1 MERQSEFGSG
11 CLCCYLCL
19 KIGCYFKNMEG
30 KNPIEYYE
38 GIKDGAEKE
47 LARLSR
53 LTATVSVARLAIVI
67 AAIACI
73 WAWWGEAVL
82 VGSTLAVGVVL
93 FLVLVI
99 KHNKLFG
106 KIAMQKALNQVAT
119 DNMRRINLEL
129 DTLDGVGEYVNPRH
143 EYSYDLDL
151 FGQRSIFTLL
161 NSTATKGGE
170 RLLAGSLVKPELSA
184 VEILKRQEA
193 IKELA
198 GMESFRIRFQALG
211 LVAKG
216 DNETDMDMSAC
227 NFANCKLRQWQ
238 TVSIFLFPSVLAI
251 LVVMAV
257 LGLDVSVWIETC
269 AVLSLVVASLGSKK
283 VGQLHDSVDKV
294 VNTVSIYH
302 NLLSEIENGRFE
314 SELMMEFQSR
324 LRTGDELASEA
335 SRKLAKLLSN
345 MDQRYNWLSYLVL
358 NILLQWD
365 YRQARNVERWIARHE
380 GMIGR
385 WHDVLCKVDELCAL
399 ATFAFNNPSYT
410 FPKIDGHVIIA
421 ASRMGHP
428 LIDAKRCVRNDVGH
442 MECGNFLVVTGANM
456 AGKSTYLRTVGVN
469 YLLALIGAPVCAID
483 MIFTPAH
490 LFTGL
495 RTTDSL
501 NDNESYF
508 FAELRRLQTI
518 INRAEHGERMLV
530 ILDEILKGTNSA
542 DKQKGSLALV
552 RKLVKMNVA
561 GIIATHDLVLGNLAD
576 EFPGMVSNRCFEA
589 EIKDDTLKFD
599 YKLHEGVAHNLNAY
613 FLMQRMGIV

>member
-1 MERQSEFGSG
+1 MEW
-11 CLCCYLCL
+11 
-19 KIGCYFKNMEG
+19 
-30 KNPIEYYE
+30 KNPARYYE
-38 GIKDGAEKE
+38 GIKADAASE
-47 LARLSR
+47 LSR
-53 LTATVSVARLAIVI
+53 LSKLSATVSVARLAIVI

-106 KIAMQKALNQVAT
+106 KIAMQKALNRVAT

-129 DTLDGVGEYVNPRH
+129 DTLDGGGEYVNPRH

-198 GMESFRIRFQALG
+198 GMESFRTRFQAIGIVTKEEHTTSGELADCKF
-211 LVAKG
+211 LH
-216 DNETDMDMSAC
+216 
-227 NFANCKLRQWQ
+227 CKLRKWQ
-238 TVSIFLFPSVLAI
+238 LVSLYLFPSALAI
-251 LVVMAV
+251 LIVLAV
-257 LGLDVSVWIETC
+257 LGFDVSIWIETC
-269 AVLSLVVASLGSKK
+269 AVLSLMVAGLGSKY
-283 VGQLHDSVDKV
+283 VGQLHENVDKV
-294 VNTVSIYH
+294 VHTVSIYH
-302 NLLSEIENGRFE
+302 NLLHEIENGRFE

>member
-1 MERQSEFGSG
+1 MEW
-11 CLCCYLCL
+11 
-19 KIGCYFKNMEG
+19 
-30 KNPIEYYE
+30 KNPARYYE
-38 GIKDGAEKE
+38 GIKADAASE
-47 LARLSR
+47 LSR
-53 LTATVSVARLAIVI
+53 LSKLSAAVSVARLAIVV

-106 KIAMQKALNQVAT
+106 KITMQKALNRVAT

-129 DTLDGVGEYVNPRH
+129 DTLDGGGEYVNPRH

-170 RLLAGSLVKPELSA
+170 RLLAGSLVKPELSTE
-184 VEILKRQEA
+184 EILRRQEA

>member
-1 MERQSEFGSG
+1 MEW
-11 CLCCYLCL
+11 
-19 KIGCYFKNMEG
+19 
-30 KNPIEYYE
+30 KNPARYYE
-38 GIKDGAEKE
+38 GIKADAASE
-47 LARLSR
+47 LSR
-53 LTATVSVARLAIVI
+53 LSKLSAAVSVARLAIVV

-106 KIAMQKALNQVAT
+106 KITMQKALNRVAT

-129 DTLDGVGEYVNPRH
+129 DTLDGGGEYVNPRH

-170 RLLAGSLVKPELSA
+170 RLLAGSLVKPELSTE
-184 VEILKRQEA
+184 EILRRQEA

-198 GMESFRIRFQALG
+198 GMESFRTRFQAIGIVTKEEHTTSGEL
-211 LVAKG
+211 ADCKF
-216 DNETDMDMSAC
+216 MH
-227 NFANCKLRQWQ
+227 CKLRKWQ
-238 TVSIFLFPSVLAI
+238 LVSLYLFPSALAI
-251 LVVMAV
+251 LIVLAV
-257 LGLDVSVWIETC
+257 LGLDVSIWIETC
-269 AVLSLVVASLGSKK
+269 AVLSLVVAGLGSKY
-283 VGQLHDSVDKV
+283 VGQLHENVDKV
-294 VNTVSIYH
+294 VHTVSIYH
-302 NLLSEIENGRFE
+302 NLLHEIENGRFE
-314 SELMMEFQSR
+314 SELMTEFQSR
-324 LRTGDELASEA
+324 LRTGEESASEA

-345 MDQRYNWLSYLVL
+345 LDQRYNWLSYIVL
-358 NILLQWD
+358 NMLLQWD

>member
-1 MERQSEFGSG
+1 MEW
-11 CLCCYLCL
+11 
-19 KIGCYFKNMEG
+19 
-30 KNPIEYYE
+30 KNPARYYE
-38 GIKDGAEKE
+38 GIKADAASE
-47 LARLSR
+47 LSR
-53 LTATVSVARLAIVI
+53 LSKLSATVSVARLAIVI

-106 KIAMQKALNQVAT
+106 KIAMQKALNRVAT

-129 DTLDGVGEYVNPRH
+129 DTLDGGGEYVNPRH

-257 LGLDVSVWIETC
+257 LGLDVSVWIEIC

-345 MDQRYNWLSYLVL
+345 MDQRYNWLSYIVL
-358 NILLQWD
+358 NMLLQWD

-518 INRAEHGERMLV
+518 INCAEHGERMLV

>member
-1 MERQSEFGSG
+1 
-11 CLCCYLCL
+11 
-19 KIGCYFKNMEG
+19 MEG
-30 KNPIEYYE
+30 KNPVEYYE

-53 LTATVSVARLAIVI
+53 LTATVSVARLAIVV

-93 FLVLVI
+93 FLMLVI

-119 DNMRRINLEL
+119 DNIRRINLEL
-129 DTLDGVGEYVNPRH
+129 DTLDGGGEYVNPRH

-170 RLLAGSLVKPELSA
+170 RLLAGSLVKPELSTE
-184 VEILKRQEA
+184 EILRRQEA

>member
-1 MERQSEFGSG
+1 MEW
-11 CLCCYLCL
+11 
-19 KIGCYFKNMEG
+19 
-30 KNPIEYYE
+30 KNPARYYE
-38 GIKDGAEKE
+38 GIKADAASE
-47 LARLSR
+47 LSR
-53 LTATVSVARLAIVI
+53 LSKLSAAVSVARLAIVV

-170 RLLAGSLVKPELSA
+170 KLLAGSLVKPELSA
-184 VEILKRQEA
+184 MEILKRQEA

-257 LGLDVSVWIETC
+257 LGLDVSIGIETC

>member
-1 MERQSEFGSG
+1 MEW
-11 CLCCYLCL
+11 
-19 KIGCYFKNMEG
+19 
-30 KNPIEYYE
+30 KNPARYYE

-53 LTATVSVARLAIVI
+53 LTATVSVARLAIVV

-93 FLVLVI
+93 FLMLVI

-119 DNMRRINLEL
+119 DNIRRINLEL
-129 DTLDGVGEYVNPRH
+129 DTLDGGGEYVNPRH

-170 RLLAGSLVKPELSA
+170 RLLAGSLVKPALSTE
-184 VEILKRQEA
+184 EILRRQEA

-428 LIDAKRCVRNDVGH
+428 LIDAARCVRNDVKK

-469 YLLALIGAPVCAID
+469 YLLALTGAPVCAVD
-483 MIFTPAH
+483 MVFTPAT

>member
-1 MERQSEFGSG
+1 MEW
-11 CLCCYLCL
+11 
-19 KIGCYFKNMEG
+19 
-30 KNPIEYYE
+30 KNPARYYE
-38 GIKDGAEKE
+38 GIKADAASE
-47 LARLSR
+47 LSR
-53 LTATVSVARLAIVI
+53 LSKLSATVSVARLAIVI

-106 KIAMQKALNQVAT
+106 KIAMQKALNRVAT

-129 DTLDGVGEYVNPRH
+129 DTLDGGGEYVNPRH

-257 LGLDVSVWIETC
+257 LGLDVSVWIEIC

-345 MDQRYNWLSYLVL
+345 MDQRYNWLSYIVL
-358 NILLQWD
+358 NMLLQWD

-456 AGKSTYLRTVGVN
+456 AGKITYLRTVGVN

-518 INRAEHGERMLV
+518 INCAEHGERMLV

>member
-1 MERQSEFGSG
+1 MEW
-11 CLCCYLCL
+11 
-19 KIGCYFKNMEG
+19 
-30 KNPIEYYE
+30 KNPARYYE
-38 GIKDGAEKE
+38 GIKADAASE
-47 LARLSR
+47 LSR
-53 LTATVSVARLAIVI
+53 LSKLSATVSVARLAIVI

-106 KIAMQKALNQVAT
+106 KIAMQKALNRVAT
-119 DNMRRINLEL
+119 DNIRRINLEL
-129 DTLDGVGEYVNPRH
+129 DTLDGGGEYVNPRH

-257 LGLDVSVWIETC
+257 LGLDVSVWIEIC

-345 MDQRYNWLSYLVL
+345 MDQRYNWLSYIVL
-358 NILLQWD
+358 NMLLQWD

>member
-1 MERQSEFGSG
+1 
-11 CLCCYLCL
+11 
-19 KIGCYFKNMEG
+19 MEG
-30 KNPIEYYE
+30 KNPVEYYE

-53 LTATVSVARLAIVI
+53 LTATVSVARLAIVV

-106 KIAMQKALNQVAT
+106 KITMQKALNRVAT

-129 DTLDGVGEYVNPRH
+129 DTLDGGGEYVNPRH

-170 RLLAGSLVKPELSA
+170 RLLAGSLVKPELSTE
-184 VEILKRQEA
+184 EILRRQEA

>member
-1 MERQSEFGSG
+1 
-11 CLCCYLCL
+11 
-19 KIGCYFKNMEG
+19 MEG
-30 KNPIEYYE
+30 KNPARYYE
-38 GIKDGAEKE
+38 GIKADAASE
-47 LARLSR
+47 LSR
-53 LTATVSVARLAIVI
+53 LSKLSATVSVARLAIVI

-106 KIAMQKALNQVAT
+106 KIAMQKALNRVAT

-129 DTLDGVGEYVNPRH
+129 DTLDGGGEYVNPRH

-170 RLLAGSLVKPELSA
+170 KLLAGSLVKPELSA

-198 GMESFRIRFQALG
+198 GMESFRTRFQAIGIVTKEEHTTSGELADCKF
-211 LVAKG
+211 LH
-216 DNETDMDMSAC
+216 
-227 NFANCKLRQWQ
+227 CKLRKWQ
-238 TVSIFLFPSVLAI
+238 LVSLYLFPSALAI
-251 LVVMAV
+251 LIVLAV
-257 LGLDVSVWIETC
+257 LGFDVSIWIETC
-269 AVLSLVVASLGSKK
+269 AVLSLMVAGLGSKY
-283 VGQLHDSVDKV
+283 VGQLHENVDKV
-294 VNTVSIYH
+294 VHTVSIYH
-302 NLLSEIENGRFE
+302 NLLHEIENGQFE
-314 SELMMEFQSR
+314 SELMTEFQSR
-324 LRTGDELASEA
+324 LRTGEESASEA

-410 FPKIDGHVIIA
+410 FSKIDGHVIIA

>member
-1 MERQSEFGSG
+1 MEW
-11 CLCCYLCL
+11 
-19 KIGCYFKNMEG
+19 
-30 KNPIEYYE
+30 KNPARYYE
-38 GIKDGAEKE
+38 GIKADAASE
-47 LARLSR
+47 LSR
-53 LTATVSVARLAIVI
+53 LSKLSATVSVARLAIVI

-106 KIAMQKALNQVAT
+106 KIAMQKALNRVAT

-129 DTLDGVGEYVNPRH
+129 DTLDGGGEYVNPRH

-198 GMESFRIRFQALG
+198 GMESFRTRFQAIGIVTKEEHTTSGELADCKF
-211 LVAKG
+211 LH
-216 DNETDMDMSAC
+216 
-227 NFANCKLRQWQ
+227 CKLRKWQ
-238 TVSIFLFPSVLAI
+238 LVSLYLFPSALAI
-251 LVVMAV
+251 LIVLAV
-257 LGLDVSVWIETC
+257 LGFDVSIWIETC
-269 AVLSLVVASLGSKK
+269 AVLSLMVAGLGSMY
-283 VGQLHDSVDKV
+283 VGQLHENVDKV
-294 VNTVSIYH
+294 VHTVSIYH
-302 NLLSEIENGRFE
+302 NLLHEIENGRFE

>member
-1 MERQSEFGSG
+1 
-11 CLCCYLCL
+11 
-19 KIGCYFKNMEG
+19 MEG
-30 KNPIEYYE
+30 KNPVEYYE

-53 LTATVSVARLAIVI
+53 LTATVSVARLAIVV

-93 FLVLVI
+93 FLMLVI

-119 DNMRRINLEL
+119 DNIRRINLEL
-129 DTLDGVGEYVNPRH
+129 DTLDGGGEYVNPRH

-170 RLLAGSLVKPELSA
+170 RLLAGSLVKPELSTE
-184 VEILKRQEA
+184 EILRRQEA
-193 IKELA
+193 IKELSR
-198 GMESFRIRFQALG
+198 MESFRTRFQALG

>member
-1 MERQSEFGSG
+1 MEW
-11 CLCCYLCL
+11 
-19 KIGCYFKNMEG
+19 
-30 KNPIEYYE
+30 KNPARYYE
-38 GIKDGAEKE
+38 GIKADAASE
-47 LARLSR
+47 LSR
-53 LTATVSVARLAIVI
+53 LSKLSATVSVARLAIVI

-106 KIAMQKALNQVAT
+106 KIAMQKALNRVAT

-129 DTLDGVGEYVNPRH
+129 DTLDGGGEYVNPRH

-257 LGLDVSVWIETC
+257 LGLDVSVWIEIC

-335 SRKLAKLLSN
+335 SRKLA
-345 MDQRYNWLSYLVL
+345 
-358 NILLQWD
+358 
-365 YRQARNVERWIARHE
+365 
-380 GMIGR
+380 
-385 WHDVLCKVDELCAL
+385 
-399 ATFAFNNPSYT
+399 
-410 FPKIDGHVIIA
+410 
-421 ASRMGHP
+421 
-428 LIDAKRCVRNDVGH
+428 
-442 MECGNFLVVTGANM
+442 
-456 AGKSTYLRTVGVN
+456 
-469 YLLALIGAPVCAID
+469 
-483 MIFTPAH
+483 
-490 LFTGL
+490 
-495 RTTDSL
+495 
-501 NDNESYF
+501 
-508 FAELRRLQTI
+508 
-518 INRAEHGERMLV
+518 
-530 ILDEILKGTNSA
+530 
-542 DKQKGSLALV
+542 
-552 RKLVKMNVA
+552 
-561 GIIATHDLVLGNLAD
+561 
-576 EFPGMVSNRCFEA
+576 
-589 EIKDDTLKFD
+589 
-599 YKLHEGVAHNLNAY
+599 
-613 FLMQRMGIV
+613 

>member
-1 MERQSEFGSG
+1 
-11 CLCCYLCL
+11 
-19 KIGCYFKNMEG
+19 MEG
-30 KNPIEYYE
+30 KNPVEYYE

-106 KIAMQKALNQVAT
+106 KIAMQKALNRVAT

-129 DTLDGVGEYVNPRH
+129 DTLDGGGEYVNPRH

>member
-1 MERQSEFGSG
+1 MEW
-11 CLCCYLCL
+11 
-19 KIGCYFKNMEG
+19 
-30 KNPIEYYE
+30 KNPARYYE
-38 GIKDGAEKE
+38 GIKADAASE
-47 LARLSR
+47 LSR
-53 LTATVSVARLAIVI
+53 LSKLSAAVSVARLAIVV

-106 KIAMQKALNQVAT
+106 KIAMQKALNRVAT

-129 DTLDGVGEYVNPRH
+129 DTLDGGGEYVNPRH

-257 LGLDVSVWIETC
+257 LGLDVSIGIETC

>member
-1 MERQSEFGSG
+1 MEW
-11 CLCCYLCL
+11 
-19 KIGCYFKNMEG
+19 
-30 KNPIEYYE
+30 KNPARYYE
-38 GIKDGAEKE
+38 GIKADAASE
-47 LARLSR
+47 LSR
-53 LTATVSVARLAIVI
+53 LSKLSATVSVARLAIVI

-106 KIAMQKALNQVAT
+106 KIAMQKALNRVAT
-119 DNMRRINLEL
+119 DNIRRINLEL
-129 DTLDGVGEYVNPRH
+129 DTLDGGGEYVNPRH

-198 GMESFRIRFQALG
+198 GMESFRTRFQAIGIVTKEEHTTSGELADCKF
-211 LVAKG
+211 LH
-216 DNETDMDMSAC
+216 
-227 NFANCKLRQWQ
+227 CKLRKWQ
-238 TVSIFLFPSVLAI
+238 LVSLYLFPSALAI
-251 LVVMAV
+251 LIVLAV
-257 LGLDVSVWIETC
+257 LGFDVSIWIETC
-269 AVLSLVVASLGSKK
+269 AVLSLMVAGLGSKY
-283 VGQLHDSVDKV
+283 VGQLHENVDKV
-294 VNTVSIYH
+294 VHTVSIYH
-302 NLLSEIENGRFE
+302 NLLHEIENGRFE
-314 SELMMEFQSR
+314 SELMTEFQSR
-324 LRTGDELASEA
+324 LRTDEESASEA

-345 MDQRYNWLSYLVL
+345 LDQRYNWLSYIVL
-358 NILLQWD
+358 NMLLQWD
-365 YRQARNVERWIARHE
+365 YRQARNVEKWVLRHE
-380 GMIGR
+380 GLIGR
-385 WHDVLCKVDELCAL
+385 WHDVLCHVDELCAL

-410 FPKIDGHVIIA
+410 FPKIDGHVILE
-421 ASRMGHP
+421 ASQMGHP
-428 LIDAKRCVRNDVGH
+428 LIDAARCVRNDVKK

-469 YLLALIGAPVCAID
+469 YLLALTGAPVCAVD
-483 MIFTPAH
+483 MVFTPAT